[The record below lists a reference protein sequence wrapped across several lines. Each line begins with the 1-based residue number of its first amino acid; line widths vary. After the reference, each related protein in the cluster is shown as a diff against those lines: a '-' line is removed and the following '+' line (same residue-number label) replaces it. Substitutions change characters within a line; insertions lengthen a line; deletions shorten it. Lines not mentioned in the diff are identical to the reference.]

1 MNILLE
7 GHLRLEVLK
16 ALGGTEAL
24 YLISTDDEG
33 FTYNREINCLIP
45 IQEHK
50 MISAA
55 LEKGM
60 EATRIAQVLG
70 VNLDRI
76 HERENLLNG
85 IAAEVVKMVNV
96 RMVTQDVFRALRQI
110 KPIRQN

>member
-1 MNILLE
+1 MYILLDA
-7 GHLRLEVLK
+7 HLRLEALK
-16 ALGGTEAL
+16 ALRGTEAL

-45 IQEHK
+45 IREQK

-70 VNLDRI
+70 VNLDQI
-76 HERENLLNG
+76 HERANL
-85 IAAEVVKMVNV
+85 
-96 RMVTQDVFRALRQI
+96 
-110 KPIRQN
+110 